1 MAFLDY
7 DGLKYFKEKNDAA
20 YVKVYNNA
28 GAHNAIYRGEK
39 LGTAVTDAQY
49 AAIKAGTFE
58 DLYIGDYWVINN
70 VTWRIAAFDYY
81 YNRDYPFCTTHHVT
95 IVPDT
100 ILDKA
105 VINSTGTVEGA
116 YYGSEMYTTNLATAK
131 TTINTAFG
139 SAHILT
145 YSARLTNAVDDAGAA
160 AGVSWYD
167 STVELMTEINVF
179 GTKIISAV
187 EMNTLNRMEGAT
199 TSDMAQFPLFAL
211 APEKIRDSGRTGYW
225 LRDLAFDKRFCY
237 VSTYG
242 ACGYYNVKNS
252 NGVRPAFSIIG

>member
-20 YVKVYNNA
+20 YIKVYNNA
-28 GAHNAIYRGEK
+28 GAHNAIYRGK
-39 LGTAVTDAQY
+39 NLGTSVTDAQY
-49 AAIKAGTFE
+49 AAIAAGTFE
-58 DLYIGDYWVINN
+58 DLYIGDYWVINK

-81 YNRDYPFCTTHHVT
+81 LTTGDSECKTHHVT

-100 ILDKA
+100 ILYKA
-105 VINSTGTVEGA
+105 MINSTSTVEGA
-116 YYGSEMYTTNLATAK
+116 YYGSEMRTANLATAK

-145 YSARLTNAVDDAGAA
+145 YSARLTNAVDDAGVA
-160 AGVSWYD
+160 AGASWYD
-167 STVELMTEINVF
+167 NTVELMTEINVF
-179 GTKIISAV
+179 GTKIISAA
-187 EMNTLNRMEGAT
+187 EMNTFNRAEGAAA
-199 TSDMAQFPLFAL
+199 SDMAQFPLFAL
-211 APEKIRDSGRTGYW
+211 TPEKIKDSSKAGYW
-225 LRDLAFDKRFCY
+225 LRDLAPGTRFCY

-242 ACGYYNVKNS
+242 ACGCYNVKNS